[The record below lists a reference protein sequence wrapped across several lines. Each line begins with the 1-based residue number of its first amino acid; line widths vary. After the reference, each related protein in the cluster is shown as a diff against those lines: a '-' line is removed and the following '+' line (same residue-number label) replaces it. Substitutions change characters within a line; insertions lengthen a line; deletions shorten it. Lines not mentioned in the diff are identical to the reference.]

1 MSNPR
6 LTITSDEAATL
17 LDVDRRSVVRFV
29 VRGELTPA
37 LKLPGR
43 TGAYLFERADVE
55 QLRAQRAGAAQ

>member
-6 LTITSDEAATL
+6 LAITSDEAATL
-17 LDVDRRSVVRFV
+17 LGVDRRSVVRFV
-29 VRGELTPA
+29 DRGELTPS

-55 QLRAQRAGAAQ
+55 QLQQQRAGAAK